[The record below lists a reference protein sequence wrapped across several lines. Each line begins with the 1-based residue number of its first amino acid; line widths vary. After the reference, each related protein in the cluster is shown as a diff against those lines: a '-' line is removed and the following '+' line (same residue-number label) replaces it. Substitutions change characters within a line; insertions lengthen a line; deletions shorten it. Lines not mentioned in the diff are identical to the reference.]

1 MIVNG
6 NNEQVPQIVMYD
18 RKKERVHKQSAV
30 LAFDKQNNKIVAI
43 GSDALAYTDGKNSNI
58 EVYCPF
64 QKGKIAD
71 FTVALSIFKYM
82 VKEVAGKKSVFS
94 SRNIAV
100 CVPKSSTQVERKAY
114 EEVAFMAGGKRF
126 TLQMIRLKQESRT
139 YLRCLI

>member
-1 MIVNG
+1 M
-6 NNEQVPQIVMYD
+6 
-18 RKKERVHKQSAV
+18 
-30 LAFDKQNNKIVAI
+30 
-43 GSDALAYTDGKNSNI
+43 
-58 EVYCPF
+58 YCPF

-82 VKEVAGKKSVFS
+82 VKEVAGKKPVFS